1 MLSCFSHVQ
10 VFVTLWPITCQALL
24 SMGFS
29 MGEYWSGWP
38 CLPPGDLSNPGTE
51 PGSLISSA
59 LAGGFLTPRA
69 TWEALALVEA
79 LRKMLVTQRDAHVS
93 AGLQFGCHFQRNPL
107 RDSLHLRDTRAAGIS
122 SQEARTASPWTYC
135 EQGVIPE

>member
-1 MLSCFSHVQ
+1 MSDSA
-10 VFVTLWPITCQALL
+10 TLWTVACEAPL

-29 MGEYWSGWP
+29 RQEYWSG
-38 CLPPGDLSNPGTE
+38 LPFPPPEDLLNPGIE
-51 PGSLISSA
+51 PVSLISSA